1 MGPFELLEGAGPHR
15 RPYPNGDAQRLGAA
29 EAVEGAGY
37 VGPG

>member
-1 MGPFELLEGAGPHR
+1 MEPFELLECAAPHWHL
-15 RPYPNGDAQRLGAA
+15 YHSGDAQRLGAA